1 MRFKACNKILS
12 QVELRRKNFDDLCGE
27 CVKYSSDN
35 TTTFKDP
42 QHLLTTMMYFDGEV
56 TKPRKGRD

>member
-1 MRFKACNKILS
+1 MRCKACNKTLS

-35 TTTFKDP
+35 TTAFKDP
-42 QHLLTTMMYFDGEV
+42 QHLLTTTMYFDGEI